1 MLTSIMIAV
10 DFGTTY
16 SGLAF
21 SDPSQRT
28 DAAIPITDWGRG
40 VSSQK
45 VPSEIRFDG
54 PGNEQFKWG
63 FQIKHG
69 QERHIW
75 FKLDLDP
82 DNSRTGK
89 LTQLSRTLKDLFV
102 SPPEY
107 QRTTEDIVAAYL
119 TGLRRH
125 AVAHLEKL
133 YGAAVMKDCQLDW
146 IITVPAVWSDLAKK
160 KTRTAAM
167 RAGMGDTTSLQMT
180 SEPEAAAVYALKA
193 LDPHHIRVG
202 ESVVICDAGGGT
214 VDLITYKMKSVNY
227 PYEVEETAI
236 GGGSQCGSTFLNRKF
251 EELLM
256 RKLNGKPISKNAK
269 AMAMSHFEKEAKR
282 NFGTED
288 DDEDEEDIEFQIPI
302 PGVEDDPSVGISAGF
317 LEMSYAEM
325 KDVFRPVMK
334 EVLSLLNEQIEAASA
349 QGPISA
355 VILVGGFGE
364 STYLYRQI
372 KQAVSPIPV
381 LQPPNG
387 WTAIVRG
394 AVMKGKSELS
404 STPSWNVKSRYCRG
418 NYGLVLW
425 MPWKV
430 GMPTDKKVWDKYEG
444 LYKHSECMQWCIKRG
459 DRVRE
464 NAPKSFPLYR
474 AVPLD
479 DPLIFSSSIYYSP
492 LDGSNAPVYLNKD
505 CREHCVLNY
514 NLSSIPRSKFK
525 RKPGSHGDDYYE
537 VEYSI
542 DVTYYSAEMKF
553 ELVCQGEK
561 YGSVTAKWLE

>member
-45 VPSEIRFDG
+45 VPTEIRFDG

-82 DNSRTGK
+82 DNSRVGR

-107 QRTTEDIVAAYL
+107 QRTTEDIVTAYL

-133 YGAAVMKDCQLDW
+133 YGSAVMKDCQLDW

-193 LDPHHIRVG
+193 LDPHHIKVG

-214 VDLITYKMKSVNY
+214 VDLITYKMKSVDY

-251 EELLM
+251 EEVLM

-269 AMAMSHFEKEAKR
+269 AMAMSHFEKETKR

-288 DDEDEEDIEFQIPI
+288 EDEDEEDIEFQIPI
-302 PGVEDDPSVGISAGF
+302 PGVEDDPSVGICAGF
-317 LEMSYAEM
+317 LEMTYTEM
-325 KDVFRPVMK
+325 KDVFRPVIE
-334 EVLSLLNEQIEAASA
+334 EVLALLNDQIKAASK

-372 KQAVSPIPV
+372 KQAVSPIPI

-387 WTAIVRG
+387 
-394 AVMKGKSELS
+394 
-404 STPSWNVKSRYCRG
+404 
-418 NYGLVLW
+418 
-425 MPWKV
+425 
-430 GMPTDKKVWDKYEG
+430 VWDKYEG

-459 DRVRE
+459 DKVQE
-464 NAPKSFPLYR
+464 NTPKSFPLYR

-479 DPLIFSSSIYYSP
+479 DPLVFSSSIYYSP
-492 LDGSNAPVYLNKD
+492 LDGSSAPVYLNQD

-525 RKPGSHGDDYYE
+525 RKQGNHGEDYYE

-542 DVTYYSAEMKF
+542 GVTYFSAEMRF

>member
-28 DAAIPITDWGRG
+28 DSAIPISDWGRG
-40 VSSQK
+40 VTSQK
-45 VPSEIRFDG
+45 VPSEIQFTG
-54 PGNEQFKWG
+54 PGNGQFKWG

-107 QRTTEDIVAAYL
+107 QRSTEDIVAAYL

-133 YGAAVMKDCQLDW
+133 YGQAVIKECQLDW
-146 IITVPAVWSDLAKK
+146 IITVPAVWSDNAKK
-160 KTRTAAM
+160 KTRNAAL

-193 LDPHHIRVG
+193 LDPHHIKVG

-214 VDLITYKMKSVNY
+214 VDLITYKMKSVTY

-251 EELLM
+251 EEVLM
-256 RKLNGKPISKNAK
+256 KKLNGKPISKNAK
-269 AMAMSHFEKEAKR
+269 AMAMNHFEKETKR

-288 DDEDEEDIEFQIPI
+288 EDEDEEDIEFQIPI
-302 PGVEDDPSVGISAGF
+302 PGVEDDPSVGICAGF
-317 LEMSYAEM
+317 LEMTYAEM
-325 KDVFRPVMK
+325 KEVFQPVMT
-334 EVLSLLNEQIEAASA
+334 EVLMLLNEQLKAAIKE
-349 QGPISA
+349 GPISA

-372 KQAVSPIPV
+372 KEAVAPVPV

-394 AVMKGKSELS
+394 AVMKGKSQLS
-404 STPSWNVKSRYCRG
+404 TNPSWQVKSRYCRG
-418 NYGLVLW
+418 NYGLLLW
-425 MPWKV
+425 MPWKE

-444 LYKHSECMQWCIKRG
+444 VYKHSECMQWCIKRG
-459 DRVRE
+459 DKVQE
-464 NAPKSFPLYR
+464 SAPKSFPLYR

-479 DPLIFSSSIYYSP
+479 DPLVFSSSIYYSP
-492 LDGSNAPVYLNKD
+492 VDGSKAPVYLNGD

-525 RKPGSHGDDYYE
+525 RKAGFHGEDYYE
-537 VEYSI
+537 VEYSV
-542 DVTYYSAEMKF
+542 DVTYFSAEMKF